1 MKSCLLKSKVEAPKI
16 KFFVQIIVIKTLLY
30 NLFFSKT
37 TLFNSM
43 FVEVKSVVLFNHSGD
58 LMHIKY
64 LHLSHRQA
72 VFKMYSF
79 AK

>member
-1 MKSCLLKSKVEAPKI
+1 
-16 KFFVQIIVIKTLLY
+16 
-30 NLFFSKT
+30 
-37 TLFNSM
+37 M
-43 FVEVKSVVLFNHSGD
+43 FGEVKSVVLFNHSGD

-79 AK
+79 AKSKRIDYSVTLFGYFGTLRKSFHQTLES